1 MVNGCALE
9 SLNRTFEDIMKVN
22 LPFGGNVLILGGRFL
37 SSTSGCSKGYKG
49 RNN

>member
-22 LPFGGNVLILGGRFL
+22 LPFDGNVLILGGRFL
-37 SSTSGCSKGYKG
+37 SSTSGCSKGCKG